1 MTELT
6 ANKPHYPALDGLRG
20 LAILLV
26 VLYHNFSFI
35 NYSIFGWI
43 GVDLFFVLSGYL
55 ITSILLKAINS
66 PNYLKNFYVRRLL
79 RIFPL
84 YYTFLI
90 IFLIIFPQIPSLKS
104 ALSYYTNNQFWLWL
118 YLQNWLY
125 VFKEPQHAEML
136 NHLWSLAVEEQFYLI
151 WPCLILLIRKPK
163 ILFVFVAF
171 LLLLVMATRFIIWT
185 LKIEHLSYFSLYTFT
200 RIDGICIGCMLALL
214 RQINISFLNKNTAVV
229 VFTLAGMNFLFY
241 FFNSF
246 YHFTFPYLA
255 IVGYTTFAVMFGLLV
270 NEAVT
275 KQTPIINKIFG
286 TRILVFFGKISYGF
300 YMFHWPIYLIVT
312 PYIHEFLQSAI
323 NVQSSLFKILSAL
336 SATILALLVS
346 IISFRYFESYF
357 LSLKKKFI

>member
-1 MTELT
+1 LPE
-6 ANKPHYPALDGLRG
+6 
-20 LAILLV
+20 
-26 VLYHNFSFI
+26 
-35 NYSIFGWI
+35 
-43 GVDLFFVLSGYL
+43 
-55 ITSILLKAINS
+55 
-66 PNYLKNFYVRRLL
+66 
-79 RIFPL
+79 
-84 YYTFLI
+84 
-90 IFLIIFPQIPSLKS
+90 IPSLKNE
-104 ALSYYTNNQFWLWL
+104 LSYYINNQLWLWF

-125 VFKEPQHAEML
+125 VFKQPQHADML

-163 ILFVFVAF
+163 ILFAIVTV
-171 LLLLVMATRFIIWT
+171 LLLLVIASRFIVWT

-214 RQINISFLNKNTAVV
+214 QRINMSFLNKNTAVV

-275 KQTPIINKIFG
+275 KQTPIINKILS

-300 YMFHWPIYLIVT
+300 YMFHWPIYLVAT
-312 PYIHEFLQSAI
+312 FYIHEFLQSTI
-323 NVQSSLFKILSAL
+323 NVHVGLFQILSAL
-336 SATILALLVS
+336 SATILALLLS

-357 LSLKKKFI
+357 LNLKKKFI